1 MEKDNNYRENQS
13 YDSGLRRINY
23 DQKIFETSTTV
34 NT

>member
-1 MEKDNNYRENQS
+1 MEIDNNYRENQS
-13 YDSGLRRINY
+13 HDKGLRRTNY

>member
-1 MEKDNNYRENQS
+1 MEKDNNYRENLS
-13 YDSGLRRINY
+13 YDKVLRRINY